1 AHRYR
6 LPDGGRVEFYRAG
19 PYAHDGMRINVYDAQ
34 DSIRYWTLVRA
45 SGTEALLRV
54 YMEIVEP
61 FENPNPV
68 RLADQ
73 FEPLL
78 RYLGLD
84 RYCIEPGQPD
94 YVTQFRETV
103 AAKYCGE

>member
-1 AHRYR
+1 
-6 LPDGGRVEFYRAG
+6 
-19 PYAHDGMRINVYDAQ
+19 MRITVYNAGGG
-34 DSIRYWTLVRA
+34 IRHWTLVRA
-45 SGTEALLRV
+45 SGTEAVLRA

-61 FENPNPV
+61 LESPDPL

-84 RYCIEPGQPD
+84 RYRINEDSPD

-103 AAKYCGE
+103 ASKYGA